1 MARPLRSAPVT
12 GASPL
17 LRDGPPPCPGPV
29 LCLSRFLPLEEL
41 PPPRALRHGDP
52 RATGSPVPRK
62 SLDRARA
69 LFTPD
74 AAGAADRYPPGSSQD
89 RIHSPGSDITLSIS
103 TLPQGFGFTRLHD
116 PHLTRSCRA
125 FSATLTTPA
134 LNRRSSRW
142 FAASSCKAAA
152 EGLPPSLTQHRQLA
166 ERTYAICRLPFRTH
180 VRRGFSEERH
190 FRFQLAVA
198 ALELPHPL
206 VIRHSFRER
215 VPGTLLPVC
224 FHPKA
229 EGGVIY
235 FEFPRYLGDRQGVI
249 DYLPGSLLLEL
260 RSVSFRFS
268 RHSFPSFPGENP
280 TGSPV
285 RKRWGTSR
293 AGRARRA
300 AARHRPQSAAR
311 LAQPVPCTQA
321 RADHLSG
328 SHPRD
333 RPAGD
338 AAPTRADPHRPAPRA
353 HRPGGPSDDQADRG
367 TDRHPR
373 SPQPRDTAAAA
384 C

>member
-152 EGLPPSLTQHRQLA
+152 EGLPPSLAQHR
-166 ERTYAICRLPFRTH
+166 
-180 VRRGFSEERH
+180 
-190 FRFQLAVA
+190 
-198 ALELPHPL
+198 
-206 VIRHSFRER
+206 
-215 VPGTLLPVC
+215 
-224 FHPKA
+224 
-229 EGGVIY
+229 
-235 FEFPRYLGDRQGVI
+235 RQ
-249 DYLPGSLLLEL
+249 
-260 RSVSFRFS
+260 
-268 RHSFPSFPGENP
+268 
-280 TGSPV
+280 
-285 RKRWGTSR
+285 
-293 AGRARRA
+293 
-300 AARHRPQSAAR
+300 Q
-311 LAQPVPCTQA
+311 
-321 RADHLSG
+321 
-328 SHPRD
+328 
-333 RPAGD
+333 
-338 AAPTRADPHRPAPRA
+338 AAPTRPA
-353 HRPGGPSDDQADRG
+353 GY
-367 TDRHPR
+367 R
-373 SPQPRDTAAAA
+373 SGHTYAAAFFRNSSSIFCSRVSRSSSRSRARSFTVSGGSSPA
-384 C
+384 CSRR

>member
-180 VRRGFSEERH
+180 VCCCFFQERVFH
-190 FRFQLAVA
+190 LQITVPALQLAQA
-198 ALELPHPL
+198 CPL
-206 VIRHSFRER
+206 GHIQRLLACRM
-215 VPGTLLPVC
+215 LLPVC
-224 FHPKA
+224 F
-229 EGGVIY
+229 
-235 FEFPRYLGDRQGVI
+235 
-249 DYLPGSLLLEL
+249 
-260 RSVSFRFS
+260 
-268 RHSFPSFPGENP
+268 
-280 TGSPV
+280 
-285 RKRWGTSR
+285 
-293 AGRARRA
+293 
-300 AARHRPQSAAR
+300 
-311 LAQPVPCTQA
+311 
-321 RADHLSG
+321 
-328 SHPRD
+328 
-333 RPAGD
+333 
-338 AAPTRADPHRPAPRA
+338 
-353 HRPGGPSDDQADRG
+353 
-367 TDRHPR
+367 
-373 SPQPRDTAAAA
+373 
-384 C
+384 